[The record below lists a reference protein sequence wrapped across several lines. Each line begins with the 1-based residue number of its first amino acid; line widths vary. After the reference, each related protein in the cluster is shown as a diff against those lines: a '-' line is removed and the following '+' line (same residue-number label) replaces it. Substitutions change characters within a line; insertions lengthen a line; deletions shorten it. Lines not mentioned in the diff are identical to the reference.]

1 MTDPPVPAFLLD
13 WARLAG
19 PAKVLAEVRNRLER
33 GRLGIHA
40 RVAVGLSP
48 AERRQVGQLL
58 DASWGPSAAPV
69 SIRALRR
76 GLTTHGSSLE
86 GLLIALGGPLRNLT
100 AEREESVR
108 LATESRSVALA
119 QLRALLQIDVAGERT
134 VELDAALQ
142 KWVLR
147 QAQPLDR
154 VAAVSTVVSAL
165 PAPDQGVLLPVLA
178 VTALGDAHGL
188 DRNRRL
194 GRAVARFL
202 AVRAAFTRA
211 ASADDPM
218 IAWLDPNE
226 SAEAWRA
233 AWAVGG
239 VACDTVSSQVLTLNL
254 PLTGD
259 AAAVR
264 LCRAAASEP
273 VWLTLRSLTG
283 QLSLARAGEVFVCEN
298 PSILES
304 AADRLGE
311 RSAPLI
317 CTFGR
322 PSLSAI
328 RLLRAIAGTATLRI
342 RADGDSAGWGIMD
355 TLRAAVPSAMPWRM
369 PENTTAYEEELL
381 ELLLA
386 DLSAPQNQG
395 RPEAVALSQH

>member
-1 MTDPPVPAFLLD
+1 MTDPLVPAFLLD

-19 PAKVLAEVRNRLER
+19 PAKVLTDVRNRLER
-33 GRLGIHA
+33 GRLGSHA
-40 RVAVGLSP
+40 RSAVDLSP

-58 DASWGPSAAPV
+58 DAAWVPSAAPV

-76 GLTTHGSSLE
+76 GLATHGTSLE
-86 GLLIALGGPLRNLT
+86 ALLIAVGGPLRNLT
-100 AEREESVR
+100 AERQESDR
-108 LATESRSVALA
+108 LATDSRSAALA
-119 QLRALLQIDVAGERT
+119 QLRARLEIDLASERIDQA
-134 VELDAALQ
+134 DAALQ

-147 QAQPLDR
+147 QAQPSAR

-178 VTALGDAHGL
+178 MRAVGGAHGL
-188 DRNRRL
+188 DRNKPL

-202 AVRAAFTRA
+202 AVRAAFTLA
-211 ASADDPM
+211 APADDPM
-218 IAWLDPNE
+218 ITWLDPNE

-233 AWAVGG
+233 AWAAGG

-328 RLLRAIAGTATLRI
+328 RLLRAIADTATLRI
-342 RADGDSAGWGIMD
+342 RADGDPAGWGIVA
-355 TLRAAVPSAMPWRM
+355 TLRAAVPSAKPWRM
-369 PENTTAYEEELL
+369 PANTTAYEEELL

-386 DLSAPQNQG
+386 DLSA
-395 RPEAVALSQH
+395 ST